1 MYMEVLMC
9 NSGDSSF
16 DAVVAAHKGLIA
28 GECRRALENS
38 GRRALEVGDLIQ
50 DAHLAVWA
58 ALDTIL
64 QARSPRALL
73 RKVVRDAIKDALRGV
88 RNCPE
93 PMEFREVVR

>member
-1 MYMEVLMC
+1 MR
-9 NSGDSSF
+9 NGGDSSF
-16 DAVVAAHKGLIA
+16 DAVVAAHKGLID

-38 GRRALEVGDLIQ
+38 GGRALEVGDLIQ

-64 QARSPRALL
+64 QARSPRALV
-73 RKVVRDAIKDALRGV
+73 RKVVQNAIKNSLRGV

-93 PMEFREVVR
+93 PMEFREAVG